1 MFDQVFILKLKRF
14 GLFLLIYTISFFIFF
29 KTLPYTLPFVLAIII
44 ALINKPFNNLLIKKF
59 KLPVSLSSIITTT
72 ITFSVIFYF
81 LTLITLKL
89 ITEAKNLLVKVPSV
103 DVIYPYIQN
112 LFVNLEKHLRTLD
125 PTIFKNIQ
133 NNLNTIF
140 STILNMTQTLLN
152 SLLSFAIKLPSLFLV
167 IVITFIATY
176 FMSKDINSYEIQF
189 TKIFNEEGKKKFS
202 EFSSESY
209 KMLVNY
215 LKSYSILVS
224 LTFIESFI
232 AFTSL
237 KFNYALLLSL
247 LCAFLDIFP
256 ILGIGLVYF
265 SLAAYFLLVKNYY
278 IAIAL
283 VIIYIIITIIRQI
296 VEPKLVS
303 STLGLN
309 PIFVL
314 ASIYIGVKA
323 YGFLGM
329 LYLLFLMVFYNILK
343 KIKVI

>member
-1 MFDQVFILKLKRF
+1 
-14 GLFLLIYTISFFIFF
+14 
-29 KTLPYTLPFVLAIII
+29 
-44 ALINKPFNNLLIKKF
+44 
-59 KLPVSLSSIITTT
+59 
-72 ITFSVIFYF
+72 
-81 LTLITLKL
+81 
-89 ITEAKNLLVKVPSV
+89 
-103 DVIYPYIQN
+103 
-112 LFVNLEKHLRTLD
+112 
-125 PTIFKNIQ
+125 
-133 NNLNTIF
+133 
-140 STILNMTQTLLN
+140 
-152 SLLSFAIKLPSLFLV
+152 
-167 IVITFIATY
+167 
-176 FMSKDINSYEIQF
+176 
-189 TKIFNEEGKKKFS
+189 
-202 EFSSESY
+202 
-209 KMLVNY
+209 MLVNY

-343 KIKVI
+343 K